1 MQKLPPIPKKP
12 KNQIKKQEKVIH
24 ALYDILLQEK
34 CCDDPQI
41 VTESLPK
48 EMQKTAYRA
57 FRREDARIAKK
68 QSKFHKKIV
77 EAGILSGTL
86 PADAPTKKLQTPR
99 KFFKNRPNSPTTDK
113 LKRHDH
119 HTKK

>member
-57 FRREDARIAKK
+57 FRREDARRAKK
-68 QSKFHKKIV
+68 QSKLYKKIV

-86 PADAPTKKLQTPR
+86 PADTQLA
-99 KFFKNRPNSPTTDK
+99 DI
-113 LKRHDH
+113 
-119 HTKK
+119 